1 MMEITYG
8 HVRFPM
14 QVYTDNFE
22 KYDIGFIRWH
32 WHNEVKLAVVL
43 EGEVEVHAGESSI
56 SLHIYCRNIK

>member
-1 MMEITYG
+1 
-8 HVRFPM
+8 M

-22 KYDIGFIRWH
+22 KYDIVFIRWH
-32 WHNEVKLAVVL
+32 WHNEVKFAVVL